1 MRTHTLTNIHM
12 TEILQWK
19 SRRVLAL
26 IIEKVKSTW
35 SMTVELYLSI
45 FISRRNSDPKMIA
58 IIRNQ
63 ERAGDFVLH
72 ALVKYMWKNRALWH
86 AEPKCGVEGGSP
98 RGFVTAEKQK
108 KKGRRTLPQL
118 LYSIAALE
126 SSVLSEGY
134 KTSPASYFIVC
145 RVSDSWPI

>member
-1 MRTHTLTNIHM
+1 
-12 TEILQWK
+12 
-19 SRRVLAL
+19 
-26 IIEKVKSTW
+26 
-35 SMTVELYLSI
+35 
-45 FISRRNSDPKMIA
+45 MIA

-108 KKGRRTLPQL
+108 KKEDEPSPSFFTL
-118 LYSIAALE
+118 
-126 SSVLSEGY
+126 
-134 KTSPASYFIVC
+134 
-145 RVSDSWPI
+145 